1 MKEKII
7 TKKILKWYDLN
18 KRSLPWRKKVSLTKK
33 QYYTLISEFML
44 QQTQVATVIP
54 FFNRFIKNL
63 PSINS
68 LAKVNEKKLIKLWEG
83 LGYYSR
89 ARNLKKTAQIIIK
102 NFDGKLPNNFED
114 LLTLPGIGNY
124 TANAILAIAF
134 NKPYIPL
141 DGNIER
147 VLKRYLYLKKEKEIQ
162 KDNLLKKKLYLEL
175 LQRSSDYAQALMEL
189 GALYVNQ
196 VIQYVIS
203 VQLEKNVNLS
213 KIKILDL
220 TKKLKKNK
228 DKYFILKVYK
238 KNQKYLLIKN
248 TKFNFLKNL
257 SIFPMEELSN
267 PKNFDENLNF
277 KMSNMNMNIKIQYS
291 KDNQKFSSSY
301 WIDRK
306 KLNSYMLPS
315 FTKKVVQYLEKIN
328 EKNCI
333 IGAGISGLFI
343 ANLFKKI
350 QIIKLQFYEKKPEFN
365 RFGRRLWNSIIS

>member
-18 KRSLPWRKKVSLTKK
+18 KRSLPWRKKVSFEKK

-44 QQTQVATVIP
+44 QQTQVSTVIP
-54 FFNRFIKNL
+54 FFNRFIKSL
-63 PSINS
+63 PSLNS

-89 ARNLKKTAQIIIK
+89 ARNLKKTAQVVIK

-114 LLTLPGIGNY
+114 LLKLPGIGNY

-162 KDNLLKKKLYLEL
+162 KDNLVQKKIIFGTTL
-175 LQRSSDYAQALMEL
+175 RSSDYAQALMEL
-189 GALYVNQ
+189 GAIICKPNNPICDKCPIRKKCKSYKKKDF
-196 VIQYVIS
+196 S
-203 VQLEKNVNLS
+203 
-213 KIKILDL
+213 L
-220 TKKLKKNK
+220 TKSIKKNK
-228 DKYFILKVYK
+228 DKYFVLKVYK
-238 KNQKYLLIKN
+238 KDQRYLLIKN

-257 SIFPMEELSN
+257 SIFPMKELSN
-267 PKNFDENLNF
+267 PKNFNENLNF
-277 KMSNMNMNIKIQYS
+277 KMSNMNMNIKIKYS
-291 KDNQKFSSSY
+291 NDSQKFPFSY
-301 WIDRK
+301 WLDKK

-315 FTKKVVQYLEKIN
+315 FTKKVVQYLEKN
-328 EKNCI
+328 
-333 IGAGISGLFI
+333 
-343 ANLFKKI
+343 
-350 QIIKLQFYEKKPEFN
+350 
-365 RFGRRLWNSIIS
+365 

>member
-7 TKKILKWYDLN
+7 TKKVLKWYDLN
-18 KRSLPWRKKVSLTKK
+18 KRSLPWRKKVSFERK
-33 QYYTLISEFML
+33 QYYTLVSEFML
-44 QQTQVATVIP
+44 QQTQVTTVIP
-54 FFNRFIKNL
+54 FFNRFIKDL

-89 ARNLKKTAQIIIK
+89 VRNLKKTAQKIIK
-102 NFDGKLPNNFED
+102 NFNGKLPNNSED
-114 LLTLPGIGNY
+114 LLTLPGVGNY

-162 KDNLLKKKLYLEL
+162 KDNLVKKKIIFGTTL
-175 LQRSSDYAQALMEL
+175 RSSDYAQALMEL
-189 GALYVNQ
+189 GALICKPSNPICDQCPIRKNCKSYRKKDF
-196 VIQYVIS
+196 I
-203 VQLEKNVNLS
+203 LTKNV
-213 KIKILDL
+213 
-220 TKKLKKNK
+220 KKNR

-238 KNQKYLLIKN
+238 KDQKYLLIKN

-267 PKNFDENLNF
+267 PKNFNENLNF

-291 KDNQKFSSSY
+291 QDNQKFPLSY
-301 WIDRK
+301 WFDRK
-306 KLNSYMLPS
+306 KLNNYMLPS
-315 FTKKVVQYLEKIN
+315 FTKKVVQYLEKN
-328 EKNCI
+328 
-333 IGAGISGLFI
+333 
-343 ANLFKKI
+343 
-350 QIIKLQFYEKKPEFN
+350 
-365 RFGRRLWNSIIS
+365 

>member
-18 KRSLPWRKKVSLTKK
+18 KRSLPWRKKLSLEKK

-44 QQTQVATVIP
+44 QQTQVSTVIP
-54 FFNRFIKNL
+54 FFNRFIKSL
-63 PSINS
+63 PSLNS

-89 ARNLKKTAQIIIK
+89 ARNLKKTAQVVIK

-114 LLTLPGIGNY
+114 LLKLPGIGNY

-162 KDNLLKKKLYLEL
+162 KDNLVQKKIIFGTTL
-175 LQRSSDYAQALMEL
+175 RSSDYAQALMEL
-189 GALYVNQ
+189 GAIICKPNNPICDKCPIRKKCKSYKKKDF
-196 VIQYVIS
+196 S
-203 VQLEKNVNLS
+203 
-213 KIKILDL
+213 L
-220 TKKLKKNK
+220 TKSIKKNK

-238 KNQKYLLIKN
+238 KDQRYLLIKN

-257 SIFPMEELSN
+257 PIFPMKELSN
-267 PKNFDENLNF
+267 PKNFNENLNF

-291 KDNQKFSSSY
+291 KDSQKFPFSY
-301 WIDRK
+301 WLDKK

-315 FTKKVVQYLEKIN
+315 FTKKVVQYLEKN
-328 EKNCI
+328 
-333 IGAGISGLFI
+333 
-343 ANLFKKI
+343 
-350 QIIKLQFYEKKPEFN
+350 
-365 RFGRRLWNSIIS
+365 